1 MLDLNFRLKNSVT
14 RTRVQEGVSVLQ
26 ANPRISPDIL
36 IVGIDDKAL
45 ARFGRW
51 PFPRYRHADLADS
64 FARIRNQAER
74 ERALFIDVFF
84 IEPSATPEDDALL
97 VSSIKNNGRVFLET
111 VLTEEENPPGTDEE
125 FFGRQEILDSRIG
138 TLTNVQGDW
147 LQVSPF
153 LGLQSPLKPYSRA
166 TYGFGHA
173 NFLPDADQVYRRQP
187 LVARLLR
194 LQKEIPLDQLTVD
207 EPLDRAGFEHLAWID
222 KNNVTHDIAY
232 PLTAAVLKDL
242 KSQMEKLAPLKVE
255 EATDTAPAKSYFV
268 VRKYRDTF
276 LPSITLALALE
287 YMHKKMSDAEI
298 VLGRY
303 IRIPSPEKYNVDTQR
318 WEPYTLT
325 VTPPEYDQDGN
336 ITKQGKYRKV
346 PEVLIPI
353 DDTGSMLI
361 NFMGEPSSANPD
373 EHQTFP
379 VRSYPGMRPRP
390 RRRIPRV
397 GRPPKRWAT

>member
-1 MLDLNFRLKNSVT
+1 MAEKRAASKFLETRYFGLVIGFLVFAILFGLSSGTVLIRFAEQKMLDLNFRLKNSVT

-26 ANPRISPDIL
+26 ANPRISPDIF

-153 LGLQSPLKPYSRA
+153 SAS
-166 TYGFGHA
+166 
-173 NFLPDADQVYRRQP
+173 
-187 LVARLLR
+187 
-194 LQKEIPLDQLTVD
+194 
-207 EPLDRAGFEHLAWID
+207 
-222 KNNVTHDIAY
+222 
-232 PLTAAVLKDL
+232 
-242 KSQMEKLAPLKVE
+242 S
-255 EATDTAPAKSYFV
+255 
-268 VRKYRDTF
+268 
-276 LPSITLALALE
+276 LPSSPIPGPPTVSVTRISFR
-287 YMHKKMSDAEI
+287 MRT
-298 VLGRY
+298 RY
-303 IRIPSPEKYNVDTQR
+303 TAGSR
-318 WEPYTLT
+318 WW
-325 VTPPEYDQDGN
+325 
-336 ITKQGKYRKV
+336 RA
-346 PEVLIPI
+346 
-353 DDTGSMLI
+353 
-361 NFMGEPSSANPD
+361 F
-373 EHQTFP
+373 
-379 VRSYPGMRPRP
+379 
-390 RRRIPRV
+390 
-397 GRPPKRWAT
+397 